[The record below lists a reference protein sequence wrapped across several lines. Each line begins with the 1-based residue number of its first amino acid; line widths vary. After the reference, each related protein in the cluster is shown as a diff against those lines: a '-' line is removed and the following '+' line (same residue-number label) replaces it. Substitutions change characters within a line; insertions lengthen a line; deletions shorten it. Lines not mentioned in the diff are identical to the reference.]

1 MAPRKQKYFY
11 TVLSITIVLVIL
23 IYILWFNEPD
33 YSADKFTAI
42 IVEPRKH
49 KALDFVL
56 GNFLEN
62 YGVSR
67 YGE

>member
-1 MAPRKQKYFY
+1 LA
-11 TVLSITIVLVIL
+11 VLSITIVLVIL